1 MGIHGLARWR
11 QSLIW
16 HEQVLEL
23 DSSLASY
30 GISCEDATLQ
40 LVMSSPLDEKDM
52 RRIIDLQESCERS
65 VQALTKGSLEELLG
79 LINPPAACELV
90 VRASVRLITCF
101 SPSSLIVNKDIDFS
115 WNSCQRLLRSISKD
129 ILGVLQSVSA
139 AITHGQD
146 GHRVVAAVEEDLG
159 RIRGGIVVENHN
171 TRDMRLQSV
180 QMLSHAA
187 GVLMQ
192 WVLSILAL
200 DACAYEWRE
209 RSDGES
215 LTDIMRAR

>member
-1 MGIHGLARWR
+1 MGAEELPSSSSTAVVDLEVRSMAGELLLRKDFLLSATITDVKKVLFQMHGLARWR

-101 SPSSLIVNKDIDFS
+101 SPSSL
-115 WNSCQRLLRSISKD
+115 
-129 ILGVLQSVSA
+129 
-139 AITHGQD
+139 
-146 GHRVVAAVEEDLG
+146 
-159 RIRGGIVVENHN
+159 
-171 TRDMRLQSV
+171 
-180 QMLSHAA
+180 
-187 GVLMQ
+187 
-192 WVLSILAL
+192 
-200 DACAYEWRE
+200 
-209 RSDGES
+209 
-215 LTDIMRAR
+215 